1 MLTFLPLEQI
11 DEMDSWEGAQ
21 LNEAKEILAYEL
33 TQLVHGKEE
42 ADKAQAAARAAFQ
55 GGNFEN
61 IPETV
66 LSADDLN
73 DGSIGILTLM
83 VKAGL
88 VSSNKE
94 ARTLVTQG
102 GVSVD
107 GEKVTAPNTA
117 FTTDQ
122 LSGEGIVVKKGKKV
136 YHKVRLG

>member
-1 MLTFLPLEQI
+1 M
-11 DEMDSWEGAQ
+11 
-21 LNEAKEILAYEL
+21 NEVYAEFF
-33 TQLVHGKEE
+33 E
-42 ADKAQAAARAAFQ
+42 APYPARAAFQ

-66 LSADDLN
+66 LAADDLT

-88 VSSNKE
+88 ASSNGE
-94 ARTLVTQG
+94 ARRLVTQG

-117 FTTDQ
+117 FAAEQ
-122 LSGEGIVVKKGKKV
+122 LSGEGVVVKKGKKV